1 MIRKYFFLIA
11 ILTALACSARE
22 IIFVTQ
28 TKEPLKDVRCIG
40 YTASNDSV
48 GRWESNDRGMVDIDE
63 GRVNYLIASKH
74 GFSQKLINLDSLP
87 NTDAKVILSP
97 ETDLKE
103 VVVTPKDVEEFD
115 THSSYRLSQR
125 DMARY
130 TNVLQSLNEI
140 PHLTVLPN
148 GGIFYEGNAN
158 VKILIDGVD
167 ASLQEV
173 QTLSKEDIAKV
184 NVYRNPPARFL
195 AQGVESVIDIQLK
208 SKLHGGNGGLELSQA
223 FQSLKGENS
232 AAMYYNYRQSRFSV
246 LYSNENRH
254 FRKHRQTDVLD
265 YSFDGIHYSK
275 RKEGLDSRSHLDN
288 NGLNLSYQVN
298 SPQNFL
304 YNVKAGVNFDRNGG
318 TYNQRV
324 TQGHESFLA
333 TNYLHT
339 GFTKY
344 TAGNY
349 FEKNFGENRGTLLGN
364 VNFQHY
370 TTKYSSAYSELRD
383 DDGTFRDSHS
393 DYRTRLNSV
402 FSEFQYEFPSNRLG
416 YFSLSAYEVYK
427 HSRYVDSA
435 SPFYQTSNK
444 LGAMALWIGR
454 KKRLS
459 WVVSFGVDWFHSGS
473 EALANPYDLCIPS
486 PRINLTWS
494 VMDRLRLAL
503 NYSYTGNTPSIAQL
517 SETDQWLD
525 TRLVYHGNSTL
536 RPYKTHTLGINLFLT
551 SKYVNLSMQNSLR
564 ISPGMICDM
573 YTLTDSYM
581 LQTLV
586 NLSEYR
592 WIGTQLDMAVM
603 PLGNKSLMFWNRV
616 ILADIKGS
624 NREYSWHGYRY
635 QWMSNLSLNLE
646 HWTVQLYYQYPGR
659 GLEGQVVSPRAQA
672 WGATVYYRPIT
683 NLSVGIDC
691 FMPFGKGM
699 KDSEYTVND
708 APVFSSTETR
718 VMDYSN
724 LISVRF
730 SYNFSFGRNRNSA
743 QPQYD
748 NYDDDSGILR
758 K

>member
-1 MIRKYFFLIA
+1 MIRKFFILTA
-11 ILTALACSARE
+11 ILTSLVCSARE
-22 IIFVTQ
+22 IAFVTQ
-28 TKEPLKDVRCIG
+28 TKEPLKDVGCIG

-48 GRWESNDRGMVDIDE
+48 GRWESNDRGVINIDE
-63 GRVNYLIASKH
+63 DNVNYFIASKH
-74 GFSQKLINLDSLP
+74 GYSQRLIRLESLP
-87 NTDAKVILSP
+87 STNAQVILSP

-115 THSSYRLSQR
+115 THSSYRLSQK

-148 GGIFYEGNAN
+148 GGVFYEGNEN
-158 VKILIDGVD
+158 VKILVDGVD

-195 AQGVESVIDIQLK
+195 SQGVESVIDIRLK
-208 SKLHGGNGGLELSQA
+208 SQIHGGNGGLELSQA

-232 AAMYYNYRQSRFSV
+232 AAMYYNYRQSRFYV

-265 YSFDGIHYSK
+265 YSFDGIRYSK

-298 SPQNFL
+298 RPQDFL
-304 YNVKAGVNFDRNGG
+304 YNVKAGVDFDRNGG
-318 TYNQRV
+318 TYHQRV
-324 TQGHESFLA
+324 SQGEEPFLA

-349 FEKNFGENRGTLLGN
+349 FEKNFGEESGTLLSN

-383 DDGTFRDSHS
+383 DDGGFRDSRS

-402 FSEFQYEFPSNRLG
+402 FSELQYEFPANRLG

-427 HSRYVDSA
+427 HSRYVDSY
-435 SPFYQTSNK
+435 SPFYQTSNT
-444 LGAMALWIGR
+444 LGAMGLWIGR
-454 KKRLS
+454 KKRVS
-459 WVVSFGVDWFHSGS
+459 WVVSLGVDWLHSGS
-473 EALANPYDLCIPS
+473 AALASPYNLCMPS
-486 PRINLTWS
+486 SRINLSWRPTS
-494 VMDRLRLAL
+494 RLRLAL
-503 NYSYTGNTPSIAQL
+503 DYSYTGNTPSIAQL

-525 TRLVYHGNSTL
+525 TRLVYHGNSAL
-536 RPYKTHTLGINLFLT
+536 KPYRTHHLGMSMNLS
-551 SKYVNLSMQNSLR
+551 SKYVNLSMQNSLN
-564 ISPGMICDM
+564 ISPDMICDM
-573 YTLTDSYM
+573 YTSTDSYM

-592 WIGTQLDMAVM
+592 YLGSRLDISVM
-603 PLGNKSLMFWNRV
+603 PMGNHKLVFWNRV

-624 NREYSWHGYRY
+624 NREYSWHGYRF
-635 QWMSNLSLNLE
+635 QWMSTLSLNLD
-646 HWTVQLYYQYPGR
+646 HWTFQLYYQYPGKAS
-659 GLEGQVVSPRAQA
+659 EGQLVRPRAQC
-672 WGATVYYRPIT
+672 WSATAYYRPVS
-683 NLSVGIDC
+683 NLSVGLEC
-691 FMPFGKGM
+691 FMPFGRGVKE
-699 KDSEYTVND
+699 SEYTVKD
-708 APVFSSTETR
+708 APVFSSNESR
-718 VMDYSN
+718 IMDYNN
-724 LISVRF
+724 LISVKL
-730 SYNFSFGRNRNSA
+730 SYNFSFGRNHNSA
-743 QPQYD
+743 RPQFTSGD
-748 NYDDDSGILR
+748 NDSGILR